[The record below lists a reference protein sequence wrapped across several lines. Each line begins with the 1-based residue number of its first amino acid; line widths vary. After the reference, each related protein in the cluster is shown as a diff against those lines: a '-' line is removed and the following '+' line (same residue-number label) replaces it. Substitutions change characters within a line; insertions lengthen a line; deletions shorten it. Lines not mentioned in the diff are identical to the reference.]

1 MHLSRRGLLY
11 GTAGVAAV
19 SLAAC
24 GKGEDSKQLT
34 GFTGIAMPTMT
45 SDRWV
50 LEGADL
56 EKRLQDLGYKTIL
69 ENGEDDIPTQVA
81 QIESMIEQGVEFL
94 IVAAIGNTS
103 LGGVLR
109 KAKDDG
115 ITIIAYD
122 RLILETPDVDY
133 YASFD
138 NYQVGVLQA
147 SHIITKLGLDQ
158 DTTEQYNIELFSG
171 SPDDNNSQY
180 FFQGGLDTLEP
191 YIYGGSVV
199 IPSNETELDVTSTLK
214 WDRKVA
220 RTRMAKLLEDHY
232 QDRPLHA
239 VLSPYD
245 GISRGIVEALVAAD
259 FEPGSDDFP
268 IITGQDA
275 ELRSLK
281 AIKEGTGQTETVFKD
296 TRLLAEIAVDMV
308 SAIVDGSSPDVNDR
322 GTYDNG
328 FKFVPSFLLDPV
340 DVTVENYKE
349 VVVDSEYATEEA
361 IDTAPADVD

>member
-1 MHLSRRGLLY
+1 MQLSRRGLLY

-24 GKGEDSKQLT
+24 GAGGETKPLT

-45 SDRWV
+45 SERWA

-69 ENGEDDIPTQVA
+69 ENGEDDIPTQIG
-81 QIESMIEQGVEFL
+81 QIQSMIDQGVEFL
-94 IVAAIGNTS
+94 IIAAIGNTS
-103 LGGVLR
+103 LGEVLA
-109 KAKDDG
+109 KAKDKG
-115 ITIIAYD
+115 VTIVSYD

-138 NYQVGVLQA
+138 NNQVGVLQA
-147 SHIITKLGLDQ
+147 KHIIEKLGLDQ
-158 DTTEQYNIELFSG
+158 GTDETFNIELFSG
-171 SPDDNNSQY
+171 SSDDNNSQY

-191 YIYGGSVV
+191 YIYSGKVV
-199 IPSNETELDVTSTLK
+199 ILSNQTELEFTATDK
-214 WDRKVA
+214 WSRTVA
-220 RTRMAKLLEDHY
+220 RERMTGLLDEFYKD
-232 QDRPLHA
+232 QPLHA

-259 FEPGSDDFP
+259 YEPGSDDFP
-268 IITGQDA
+268 VVTGQDA

-296 TRLLAEIAVDMV
+296 TRLLAGVTVDMV
-308 SAIVDGSSPDVNDR
+308 KSIVEGGKPEVNDL

-328 FKFVPSFLLDPV
+328 FKFIPAYLLDPLN
-340 DVTVENYKE
+340 VTVDSYKE
-349 VVVDSEYATEEA
+349 VVVDSGYATEEA
-361 IDTAPADVD
+361 IDTAPADEG

>member
-11 GTAGVAAV
+11 GSAGVAAV

-24 GKGEDSKQLT
+24 GAGEGSKKLT
-34 GFTGIAMPTMT
+34 GYTGIAMPTTT

-69 ENGEDDIPTQVA
+69 ENGEDDIPTQVR
-81 QIESMIEQGVEFL
+81 QIQSMIDKGVEFL

-103 LGGVLR
+103 LGEVLS
-109 KAKDDG
+109 KAKDKG
-115 ITIIAYD
+115 VTIISYD

-138 NYQVGVLQA
+138 NNQVGVLQA
-147 SHIITKLGLDQ
+147 KHIIAQLGLDQ
-158 DTTEQYNIELFSG
+158 NTGETFNIELFSG
-171 SPDDNNSQY
+171 SSDDNNSQY

-191 YIYGGSVV
+191 YIYSGAVV
-199 IPSNETELDVTSTLK
+199 IPSNQTELEPTSIDK
-214 WDRKVA
+214 WSREVA
-220 RTRMAKLLEDHY
+220 RDRMAGLLEEFY

-259 FEPGSDDFP
+259 YEPGSADFP
-268 IITGQDA
+268 VITGQDA

-281 AIKEGTGQTETVFKD
+281 AIKEGTGQSETVFKD
-296 TRLLAEIAVDMV
+296 TRQLAEVVVKMV
-308 SAIVDGSSPDVNDR
+308 QAIVEGATPEVNDL

-328 FKFVPSFLLDPV
+328 FKFVPSYLLDPV
-340 DVTVENYKE
+340 DVTAANYQE
-349 VVVDSEYATEEA
+349 IVVDSGYATEDA
-361 IDTAPADVD
+361 IDGAPADES